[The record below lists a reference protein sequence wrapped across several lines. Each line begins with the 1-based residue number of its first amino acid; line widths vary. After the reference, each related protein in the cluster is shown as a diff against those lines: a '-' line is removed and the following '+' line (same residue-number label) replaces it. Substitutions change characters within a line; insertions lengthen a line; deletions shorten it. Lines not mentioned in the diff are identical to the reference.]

1 MPPGP
6 PVAARK
12 QDLHVLLESANRWTD
27 NIFTFHKVLQEKH
40 NMEKKEANKYLEIN
54 DDFDYIENV
63 KLPA

>member
-1 MPPGP
+1 MQL
-6 PVAARK
+6 A
-12 QDLHVLLESANRWTD
+12 T
-27 NIFTFHKVLQEKH
+27 TFHKVLQEKH